1 MSKINI
7 PTKLTILRIVLIP
20 FFVAFYLINFSYNA
34 IVALIIFAI
43 ASFTDFLDGNLARK
57 WNQVTSLGKFL
68 DPIADKMLVM
78 CALVCVLVG
87 WFNINIV
94 LTVFIAIFLMI
105 IESRELMVS
114 CFRIIAASK
123 GVTLAADK
131 WGKAKTVCQ
140 MTALI
145 ILIPIKSLYN
155 IISNVKTV
163 SIIYYVGF
171 GILALSTLLTIISGI
186 NYVIKNKGVLHDN
199 E

>member
-7 PTKLTILRIVLIP
+7 PTKLTIMRIVLIP
-20 FFVAFYLINFSYNA
+20 VFVAIYLIDFPYNGFAALA
-34 IVALIIFAI
+34 IFII
-43 ASFTDFLDGNLARK
+43 ASFTDFLDGHLARK

-87 WFNINIV
+87 YSMGNVFSI
-94 LTVFIAIFLMI
+94 LTAVFLMV

-123 GVTLAADK
+123 GLTLAADK

-140 MTALI
+140 MIALI
-145 ILIPIKSLYN
+145 VLLPIKSLLDLADKN
-155 IISNVKTV
+155 IIG
-163 SIIYYVGF
+163 IIYYIGF
-171 GILALSTLLTIISGI
+171 ALLALSTVLTIISGM
-186 NYVIKNKGVLHDN
+186 NYVLKNRRVLHDGD
-199 E
+199 